1 MIKTLRTRFFGML
14 QNAMRDIDCPSCHHR
29 FQPFANEK
37 LESLAQLSRGC
48 VCPKCGKQFQW
59 TERNQLNTTAGAGP
73 VAEPGIIAQPVD
85 SKIERREIS
94 ESELLYH
101 LPASGRWGALLFFAI
116 VWNLVSMPFLC
127 VAIYALL
134 RGRANVATLV
144 AVPLCAIGFGSA
156 YAAIRTRFARHLIYL
171 GPETVRVQRTLFRK
185 KNFVFRTDEIQHVKK
200 VEIYKENYQP
210 VLAIEIA
217 GANNANV
224 RFGSVLSDREKEW
237 FCADAIM
244 FLRKLGARL

>member
-14 QNAMRDIDCPSCHHR
+14 QNAMREVDCPSCHHR
-29 FQPFANEK
+29 FQPFAHEK
-37 LESLAQLSRGC
+37 LESFAQLSRGS

-59 TERNQLNTTAGAGP
+59 TDRDQPGTTARGNA
-73 VAEPGIIAQPVD
+73 VEESNIIVQPTD

-116 VWNLVSMPFLC
+116 VWNLVSIPFLC
-127 VAIYALL
+127 VAIYASL

-144 AVPLCAIGFGSA
+144 AVPLCAVGFGSA

-171 GPETVRVQRTLFRK
+171 GPETVRVQRALFRK

-200 VEIYKENYQP
+200 VEIYKQNYQP
-210 VLAIEIA
+210 VFAIEIA
-217 GANNANV
+217 GANNATV
-224 RFGSVLSDREKEW
+224 RFGSVLSDGEKTW

-244 FLRKLGARL
+244 FLRKVGARL